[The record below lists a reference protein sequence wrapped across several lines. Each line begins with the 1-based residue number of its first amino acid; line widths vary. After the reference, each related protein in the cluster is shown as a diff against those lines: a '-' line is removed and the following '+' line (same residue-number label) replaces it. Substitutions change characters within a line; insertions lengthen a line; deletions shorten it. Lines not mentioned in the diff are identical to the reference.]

1 MGCRVLGALR
11 LQVTVCPLPQEGSHH
26 HTLDAL
32 SFMGHVLPAT
42 ATAVKSLTAD
52 TATAAARVAAHSGY
66 SNGST
71 KEKPTHMTIVSGM
84 PTRRKSVNV

>member
-32 SFMGHVLPAT
+32 SFMGHVLPAA
-42 ATAVKSLTAD
+42 ATAVKSRAS
-52 TATAAARVAAHSGY
+52 VAAVTVARPEPHSGY
-66 SNGST
+66 RSGST
-71 KEKPTHMTIVSGM
+71 NEKPIHMTIVSGM
-84 PTRRKSVNV
+84 PTRRKSLNV